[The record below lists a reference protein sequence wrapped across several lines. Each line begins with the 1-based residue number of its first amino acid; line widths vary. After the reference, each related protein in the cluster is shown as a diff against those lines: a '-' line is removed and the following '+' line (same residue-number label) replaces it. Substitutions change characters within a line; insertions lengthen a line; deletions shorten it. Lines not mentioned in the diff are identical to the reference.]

1 MRAKTGVAVLFALLA
16 ACTHSSGRSSG
27 SPKNGGL
34 LRVGVTPIG
43 SLDPAQ
49 ARSVDQQLV
58 ADQLFDAL
66 TRPDPVNFE
75 PKPALADHW
84 QASAD
89 QRQWDFF
96 IRRGALFSNGR
107 PITATDVKY
116 TLERVAKTGSGSQ
129 GSDLLA
135 PITGFNAF
143 SVQGTAADLAGV
155 TAPSDSIVHISLDQP
170 LSVLPSVLGAPVF
183 GVVARESVEAVAPA
197 PTFADAPVTSGP
209 FAVKSRTADAI
220 TLVAAPDGDAHLAG
234 MQLVE
239 KPDLG
244 ATYRAFRDGDLDYAG
259 VPPEEVDAAARRYG
273 RAAFR
278 RYVAELFY
286 GFNLK
291 NPKLANSMFRE
302 AIVRGID
309 RRAVVRAVFG
319 SVVVPV
325 DGLVADGAAG
335 HQADGCGDRCGHD
348 VAKVKD
354 LLQQAFGAN
363 PVPEV
368 LVTVDDDTSQQ
379 AVANAIKASLANA
392 GITATVSVKPIKD
405 YRDFA
410 LSGQAEMFRLGWIAR
425 FPSADDFLPPLFA
438 TGSPNNLTGFSV
450 PAVDELLRQA
460 RAEADPQ
467 KRTGLY
473 QQAERAIM
481 DQVPVLPVAQYEL
494 HSVVAPRV
502 RGLQLTSM
510 GTFDGTAIWLT
521 DTKAPRKR

>member
-1 MRAKTGVAVLFALLA
+1 MRAKTALAVLFVVLA
-16 ACTHSSGRSSG
+16 ACTHSSSQLSGR
-27 SPKNGGL
+27 PKNGGL

-66 TRPDPVNFE
+66 TRPDPVTYE
-75 PKPALADHW
+75 PRPALADHW
-84 QASAD
+84 EASAD

-96 IRRGALFSNGR
+96 IRRGAIFSNGR
-107 PITATDVKY
+107 PVTAADVKY
-116 TLERVAKTGSGSQ
+116 TLERIAKTGSGSQ

-135 PITGFNAF
+135 PITGFAAF
-143 SVQGTAADLAGV
+143 STQGTAADLAGV
-155 TAPSDSIVHISLDQP
+155 TAPSESTVHISLDQP
-170 LSVLPSVLGAPVF
+170 LSVLPSVLGSPVF
-183 GVVARESVEAVAPA
+183 GVVARESVEALAPA
-197 PTFADAPVTSGP
+197 PTLADAPVTSGP

-220 TLVAAPDGDAHLAG
+220 TLVAAPDRGAHLAG

-239 KPDLG
+239 KPDLA
-244 ATYRAFRDGDLDYAG
+244 ATYRAFRDGNLDYAG
-259 VPPEEVDAAARRYG
+259 VPPEEVDGAARQYG

-291 NPKLANSMFRE
+291 NPKLASPLFRE

-309 RRAVVRAVFG
+309 RRAIVKAVFG

-325 DGLVADGAAG
+325 DGLVAEGAAG
-335 HQADGCGDRCGHD
+335 HQPDGCGDRCHHD
-348 VAKVKD
+348 LPKVKE

-368 LVTVDDDTSQQ
+368 QVTVDDDTSQQ
-379 AVANAIKASLANA
+379 AVANAIKASLASA
-392 GITATVSVKPIKD
+392 GIPATVAVKPIKD

-410 LSGQAEMFRLGWIAR
+410 LSGQAEIFRLGWIAR

-438 TGSPNNLTGFSV
+438 TGSPNNLTGFTV
-450 PAVDELLRQA
+450 PAVDDLLRRA

-467 KRTGLY
+467 KRNSLY
-473 QQAERAIM
+473 AQAERAIM
-481 DQVPVLPVAQYEL
+481 DQVPVMPIAQYEL

-521 DTKAPRKR
+521 DAKAPSKR